1 MADVIN
7 RITKEFKRSVN
18 TPDYPENEW
27 IINPVMPKCEI
38 KYLKI
43 DGDSVLEM
51 SVVEKEIVDLV
62 PEKTEEQIK
71 IEQDYLMESQIRDEY
86 SMHEERRIINLGIQD
101 KTNEE
106 YVAYLAFIAS
116 LDTSGE
122 VSQVKEVN

>member
-18 TPDYPENEW
+18 TPDFPEDEW

-43 DGDSVLEM
+43 DGDSILEM
-51 SVVEKEIVDLV
+51 SVAEKEIVDLV

-106 YVAYLAFIAS
+106 YVAYLTFIAS

>member
-18 TPDYPENEW
+18 TPDFPEDEW

-71 IEQDYLMESQIRDEY
+71 IDQDYLIEAQIRDEY

-106 YVAYLAFIAS
+106 YVAYLTFIAS